1 VITSTTGVVAE
12 RIVNFYIRKRLV
24 LISYVADVPA
34 LIVNFL
40 MTSQMQNLAEIF
52 KRAVVVAV
60 TVVDSIILNP
70 LHAVISN
77 MAVVVEGIIANM
89 VMMTRSPKAS
99 RHHHEN
105 GIEVGLLHHHQH
117 REAAAQK
124 AAQKAAS
131 DVSSLRSKLTQ
142 IASALIASEQLAAA
156 RKGAAPLLLNRQ
168 KSIKDG
174 SILVTIRR

>member
-12 RIVNFYIRKRLV
+12 RIVSFYITKRPV

-40 MTSQMQNLAEIF
+40 TTSQTQNLAEIF
-52 KRAVVVAV
+52 KRAIAVAV
-60 TVVDSIILNP
+60 TVVDSIILNR
-70 LHAVISN
+70 LYAVIFN
-77 MAVVVEGIIANM
+77 MAVVVEAIIANIA
-89 VMMTRSPKAS
+89 MMKRRPKAS
-99 RHHHEN
+99 RHHPEN
-105 GIEVGLLHHHQH
+105 AIEVGLLHHHQH

-142 IASALIASEQLAAA
+142 IASALIASEQLAVA

-168 KSIKDG
+168 KSIKVG
-174 SILVTIRR
+174 SILVTIR

>member
-12 RIVNFYIRKRLV
+12 RIANFYIRKRPV

-52 KRAVVVAV
+52 KRAVVVAA

-77 MAVVVEGIIANM
+77 MAVVVEEIIANM
-89 VMMTRSPKAS
+89 VMMIRSPKAT

-105 GIEVGLLHHHQH
+105 AIEVGLLHHHQH

-124 AAQKAAS
+124 AAAAAS
-131 DVSSLRSKLTQ
+131 DVSSLRSKLTL

-156 RKGAAPLLLNRQ
+156 RKGAAPLLLNSQ
-168 KSIKDG
+168 KSIKKVG
-174 SILVTIRR
+174 SILVTIRG